1 MEVRKDLKYS
11 KDHEWV
17 RVDGDRIYIG
27 ITDYAQDSLGD
38 VVFLELSEVGEELS
52 VGDAFGVVESVK
64 AASDVYSPVV
74 GTIVEVNEEL
84 MDAPEEINEDPYESW
99 FIALDVED
107 MSGVEE
113 LMDWEAYEE
122 FCQEEA

>member
-17 RVDGDRIYIG
+17 RVEEDKVYVG

-38 VVFLELSEVGEELS
+38 VVFVELSEVGEELS

-84 MDAPEEINEDPYESW
+84 MDMPEKINEEPYESW

-107 MSGVEE
+107 IDELDA
-113 LMDWEAYEE
+113 LMDWETYEK
-122 FCQEEA
+122 FCEEEA

>member
-1 MEVRKDLKYS
+1 MEVRKELKYS
-11 KDHEWV
+11 NDHEWIK
-17 RVDGDRIYIG
+17 VDGDRIYIG

-64 AASDVYSPVV
+64 AASDVYVPVA

-84 MDAPEEINEDPYESW
+84 MDAPEEINESPYESW
-99 FIALDVED
+99 FIALEADD
-107 MSGVEE
+107 MSELDE
-113 LMDWEAYEE
+113 LMDWEAYEK

>member
-52 VGDAFGVVESVK
+52 VGDAFRVVESVK

-107 MSGVEE
+107 MSGLEE